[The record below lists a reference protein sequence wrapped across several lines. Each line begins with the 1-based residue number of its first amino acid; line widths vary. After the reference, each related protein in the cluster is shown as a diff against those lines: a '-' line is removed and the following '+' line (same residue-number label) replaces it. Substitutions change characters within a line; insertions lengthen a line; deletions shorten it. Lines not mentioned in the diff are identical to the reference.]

1 MLRKALAVILWISSL
16 SVGFHYVFSSF
27 YPEGIDSGLIWEYLD
42 WVMAISVSIALV
54 VHYLRKLELDREG
67 FDDSITREYVEI
79 NLALYASL
87 LLALLFFW
95 NWADDL
101 VSGIELQGDNRLL
114 IWSVLNPV
122 FVMISGITGAHL
134 WRAASR

>member
-27 YPEGIDSGLIWEYLD
+27 YQEAIDTGLIWEYLD
-42 WVMAISVSIALV
+42 WLMAISVSIALV
-54 VHYLRKLELDREG
+54 AHYLRKLELDREG
-67 FDDSITREYVEI
+67 FDDSITREYLEI

-101 VSGIELQGDNRLL
+101 VSGIERQSDNRLL

>member
-1 MLRKALAVILWISSL
+1 M
-16 SVGFHYVFSSF
+16 FSSF
-27 YPEGIDSGLIWEYLD
+27 YPEGIDTGLIWEYLN
-42 WVMAISVSIALV
+42 WLMAISVSIALV
-54 VHYLRKLELDREG
+54 AHYLRKLELDREG
-67 FDDSITREYVEI
+67 FDNSITRERLEI

-101 VSGIELQGDNRLL
+101 ASGSDLQGDNRLF

-122 FVMISGITGAHL
+122 FVMISGFTGAHL